1 MMVLIKTPLRIPLAG
16 GLTDLKGYADRF
28 GGLTISATI
37 DKYIFVAIKKNLGK
51 VFDLHY
57 LNTYEKAVD
66 VESIRHDHI
75 REAIKLT
82 GLGNSRLDLTIMN
95 DLQHEGGLGSSGAL
109 TAALLSALHEHKDEA
124 ADADRIIDES
134 SRIEMDILEGASG
147 YHDHTITHL
156 GGFRCIDYIDGK
168 PVPRHLDVPEETIQR
183 FSRRLLLFYSGFHAK
198 TKPSLALLAANL
210 DAVLPK
216 MDALKQ
222 NARNMLE
229 ALKRGDIDGAGECV
243 QLQQDLKQ
251 KLPGSFENEFV
262 IETMRRARKLGAFVQ
277 IPGGKVG
284 SFLLVYRPLG
294 MKRKAVIR
302 HFGDLQY
309 IPFKVVQEGTRSVR
323 L

>member
-1 MMVLIKTPLRIPLAG
+1 MVLIKTPLRIPLAG
-16 GLTDLKGYADRF
+16 GLTDIKGYADRF
-28 GGLTISATI
+28 GGVTISATI

-57 LNTYEKAVD
+57 LNTYEKAAD

-75 REAIKLT
+75 RETIKLT
-82 GLGNSRLDLTIMN
+82 GQGSSRLDLTIMN

-109 TAALLSALHEHKDEA
+109 TAALLSALHEHKDDP
-124 ADADRIIDES
+124 ADPERIIDES

-156 GGFRCIDYIDGK
+156 GGFRWIDYIDGQ
-168 PVPRHLDVPEETIQR
+168 PRDRPMEVPEETIER
-183 FSRRLLLFYSGFHAK
+183 FSRRLMLFYSGFHAK

-210 DAVLPK
+210 EGALPR
-216 MDALKQ
+216 MDAIKQ
-222 NARNMLE
+222 NAHDMLD
-229 ALKRGDIDGAGECV
+229 ALRRGDIDGAGECV
-243 QLQQDLKQ
+243 QRQQDLKQ

-262 IETMRRARKLGAFVQ
+262 IETMRRARKLGVFVQ

-294 MKRKAVIR
+294 TKRKAVIR

-309 IPFKVVQEGTRSVR
+309 IPFNLVKEGTRSVR